1 MLGVRIKALDSPQ
14 IHTPL
19 FQWLMSA
26 SLPGDNEDAPP
37 SLRSALCTPREP
49 SGRGRLGALRTK
61 AEVDTTLQTLEAYI
75 ADIPRN
81 SANSVLRYVTL
92 LAI

>member
-26 SLPGDNEDAPP
+26 SLPGDNEDAPS
-37 SLRSALCTPREP
+37 SLRSAPCTPRKS
-49 SGRGRLGALRTK
+49 SGRGHLVALRTK

-75 ADIPRN
+75 ADVPRN

-92 LAI
+92 FAI